1 MSEEEGTTTV
11 EDYIESNE
19 HPLDFPFPIRMEQ
32 MQSETIGKIA
42 GALAKAQSE
51 MTMVE
56 AKSTNPFFN
65 SKYASL
71 ASVLETAM
79 PALNKNE
86 IALVQ
91 GNRWSSR
98 DNGFYITSMLMHS
111 SGEFIKSE
119 IRMPI
124 VKKDAHGIGAATTY
138 GRRYL
143 LSSMVGIA
151 QADDDGNTAVKRAP
165 RPSDQVNKKG

>member
-1 MSEEEGTTTV
+1 MSENKGTTTV
-11 EDYIESNE
+11 EDYLPSNE
-19 HPLDFPFPIRMEQ
+19 DFDIEMFEPSM
-32 MQSETIGKIA
+32 SETIGKLA
-42 GALAKAQSE
+42 GALAKAQSQ

-56 AKSTNPFFN
+56 GKSTNPFFN

-71 ASVLETAM
+71 ATVLEVAM
-79 PALNKNE
+79 PALNANE

-91 GNRWSSR
+91 GNRWDAD

-111 SGEFIKSE
+111 SGEWIKSE

-124 VKKDAHGIGAATTY
+124 AKKDAHGVGAATTY

-143 LSSMVGIA
+143 LSSMVGVA
-151 QADDDGNTAVKRAP
+151 QADDDGNGAIKQAP
-165 RPSDQVNKKG
+165 RK

>member
-1 MSEEEGTTTV
+1 MELN
-11 EDYIESNE
+11 ESNE
-19 HPLDFPFPIRMEQ
+19 IVIDTEVGVEESTM
-32 MQSETIGKIA
+32 SETIGKLA
-42 GALAKAQSE
+42 GALAKAQGD

-56 AKSTNPFFN
+56 AKSNNPFFN

-71 ASVLETAM
+71 SAVLEV
-79 PALNKNE
+79 ALPKLNANG

-91 GNRWSSR
+91 GNRWDAV

-111 SGEFIKSE
+111 SGEWIKSE

-124 VKKDAHGIGAATTY
+124 SKKDAHGIGAATTY

-143 LSSMVGIA
+143 LSSMVGVA
-151 QADDDGNTAVKRAP
+151 QADDDGNGAIQQAP
-165 RPSDQVNKKG
+165 RR

>member
-1 MSEEEGTTTV
+1 MSEKKEGTTTV
-11 EDYIESNE
+11 EDFIDSNE
-19 HPLDFPFPIRMEQ
+19 DYSFELMEPT
-32 MQSETIGKIA
+32 MSETIGKIA

-56 AKSTNPFFN
+56 ARSTNPFFN

-71 ASVLETAM
+71 ASVLETCM
-79 PALNKNE
+79 CPLNKNE

-91 GNRWSSR
+91 GNRWDNI

-111 SGEFIKSE
+111 SGEWIKSE
-119 IRMPI
+119 IRMP
-124 VKKDAHGIGAATTY
+124 VAKKDAHGIGAATTY

-143 LSSMVGIA
+143 LSSMVGVA
-151 QADDDGNTAVKRAP
+151 QADDDGNGAIQQAP
-165 RPSDQVNKKG
+165 RR

>member
-1 MSEEEGTTTV
+1 MSEEERAKTV
-11 EDYIESNE
+11 EDYLPSDEDYAIEVFEPTMS
-19 HPLDFPFPIRMEQ
+19 D
-32 MQSETIGKIA
+32 TIGKLA

-56 AKSTNPFFN
+56 GKSINPFFN

-71 ASVLETAM
+71 ATVLEVAM
-79 PALNKNE
+79 PALNANE

-91 GNRWSSR
+91 GNRW
-98 DNGFYITSMLMHS
+98 DTNNNGFYITSMLMHS
-111 SGEFIKSE
+111 SGEWIKSE

-124 VKKDAHGIGAATTY
+124 AKKDAHGIGAATTY

-143 LSSMVGIA
+143 LSSMVGVA
-151 QADDDGNTAVKRAP
+151 QADDDGNGAIQKAP
-165 RPSDQVNKKG
+165 RK

>member
-1 MSEEEGTTTV
+1 MSENKGTTTV
-11 EDYIESNE
+11 EDYLTPEEAEEYMWVGPTLHS
-19 HPLDFPFPIRMEQ
+19 D
-32 MQSETIGKIA
+32 TIGKLA
-42 GALAKAQSE
+42 GALAKAQST

-56 AKSTNPFFN
+56 GKSTNPFFN

-71 ASVLETAM
+71 AAVLEVAM
-79 PALNKNE
+79 PALNANE

-91 GNRWSSR
+91 GNRWDAD

-111 SGEFIKSE
+111 SGEWIKSE

-124 VKKDAHGIGAATTY
+124 AKKDAHGVGAATTY

-143 LSSMVGIA
+143 LSAMVGIA
-151 QADDDGNTAVKRAP
+151 QADDDGNGAIKKAP
-165 RPSDQVNKKG
+165 RK

>member
-1 MSEEEGTTTV
+1 MEEGTKTV
-11 EDYIESNE
+11 EDYIDHSEG
-19 HPLDFPFPIRMEQ
+19 PFDYLVVEENT
-32 MQSETIGKIA
+32 SKTIGKIA

-71 ASVLETAM
+71 ASVLETCM
-79 PALNKNE
+79 CPLNKNE

-91 GNRWSSR
+91 GNRWDTS
-98 DNGFYITSMLMHS
+98 DNGFYITSTLMHS
-111 SGEFIKSE
+111 SGEWIKSE

-124 VKKDAHGIGAATTY
+124 AKKDAHGIGAATTY

-151 QADDDGNTAVKRAP
+151 QADDDGNTGIKRAP

>member
-1 MSEEEGTTTV
+1 MSDEERAKTV
-11 EDYIESNE
+11 EDYLTPEE
-19 HPLDFPFPIRMEQ
+19 DEFMWVGPVLH
-32 MQSETIGKIA
+32 SETLGKIA

-79 PALNKNE
+79 PSLNKHE

-91 GNRWSSR
+91 GNRWDND

-111 SGEFIKSE
+111 SGEWIKSE

-124 VKKDAHGIGAATTY
+124 MKKDPHGVGAATTY

-151 QADDDGNTAVKRAP
+151 QADDDGNAGIKRAP

>member
-1 MSEEEGTTTV
+1 MDS
-11 EDYIESNE
+11 IESSE
-19 HPLDFPFPIRMEQ
+19 IVIDTEVEAETSTM
-32 MQSETIGKIA
+32 SETIGKLA
-42 GALAKAQSE
+42 GALAKAQGD

-56 AKSTNPFFN
+56 AKSNNPFFN

-71 ASVLETAM
+71 SAVLEV
-79 PALNKNE
+79 ALPKLNTNG

-91 GNRWSSR
+91 GNRWDAV

-111 SGEFIKSE
+111 SGEWIKSE

-124 VKKDAHGIGAATTY
+124 SKKDAHGIGAATTY

-143 LSSMVGIA
+143 LSSMVGVA
-151 QADDDGNTAVKRAP
+151 QADDDGNGAIQKAP
-165 RPSDQVNKKG
+165 RR

>member
-1 MSEEEGTTTV
+1 MSEETTTTV
-11 EDYIESNE
+11 EDY
-19 HPLDFPFPIRMEQ
+19 LDPDTFDFEAFEPTM
-32 MQSETIGKIA
+32 SETIGKIA
-42 GALAKAQSE
+42 GALAKAQGE

-79 PALNKNE
+79 PALNKHE

-91 GNRWSSR
+91 GNKW
-98 DNGFYITSMLMHS
+98 DNENNGFYITSMLMHS
-111 SGEFIKSE
+111 SGEWIKRE

-124 VKKDAHGIGAATTY
+124 MKKDPHGVGAATTY

-151 QADDDGNTAVKRAP
+151 QADDDGNTGIKRAP
-165 RPSDQVNKKG
+165 RPSDQVNKQQ

>member
-1 MSEEEGTTTV
+1 MSENKGTTTV
-11 EDYIESNE
+11 EDYITPED
-19 HPLDFPFPIRMEQ
+19 LDIEVIEQ
-32 MQSETIGKIA
+32 TMSDTIGKLA

-56 AKSTNPFFN
+56 GKSTNPFFN

-71 ASVLETAM
+71 ATVLEVAM
-79 PALNKNE
+79 PALNANE

-91 GNRWSSR
+91 GNKWDTN

-111 SGEFIKSE
+111 SGEWIKSE
-119 IRMPI
+119 IRMP
-124 VKKDAHGIGAATTY
+124 VAKKDAHGIGAATTY

-143 LSSMVGIA
+143 LSAMVGIA
-151 QADDDGNTAVKRAP
+151 QADDDGNGAIQRAP
-165 RPSDQVNKKG
+165 RK